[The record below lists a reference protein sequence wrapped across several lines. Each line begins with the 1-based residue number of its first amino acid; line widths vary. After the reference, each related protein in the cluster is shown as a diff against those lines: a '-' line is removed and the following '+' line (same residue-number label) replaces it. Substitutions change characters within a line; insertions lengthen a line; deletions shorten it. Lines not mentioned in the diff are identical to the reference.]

1 MNCIHLPLALHCV
14 PLFSLLCVIYSC
26 TVGLEQNDNKNKI
39 NSILFYSEI
48 VLRLK
53 VGIWGVASLTD
64 RRRLHPLASP
74 ALWAFDFL
82 ITSCDDAGRLRTS
95 ELQFKERFAK
105 MLTWKFHNGRS
116 PAARTKIIINLMYLQ
131 TLLTFICFLKKH
143 LQLKSRAFI
152 NYNSKHNISLNAPA
166 WAGSNHRRSAGW
178 LQTQTSLTTAWSS
191 RLAPGR
197 SAAAG
202 TISLMKLSSAWAC
215 FSLITRYSA
224 PSNQKLTFIQPSAP
238 RMLLQAVH
246 SEESWHLKRQ

>member
-1 MNCIHLPLALHCV
+1 M
-14 PLFSLLCVIYSC
+14 
-26 TVGLEQNDNKNKI
+26 
-39 NSILFYSEI
+39 
-48 VLRLK
+48 
-53 VGIWGVASLTD
+53 ASLTD

-82 ITSCDDAGRLRTS
+82 ITSCDDAVRLRTS
-95 ELQFKERFAK
+95 EFQLKERFAK
-105 MLTWKFHNGRS
+105 MLTWKFHSGEVQQ
-116 PAARTKIIINLMYLQ
+116 PAPAVKYHTKIIINLMYLQ

-202 TISLMKLSSAWAC
+202 TISLMTQSSAWAC

-224 PSNQKLTFIQPSAP
+224 PPCKPKTHIYSAICPPHASASCPIRGKLA
-238 RMLLQAVH
+238 A
-246 SEESWHLKRQ
+246 

>member
-1 MNCIHLPLALHCV
+1 M
-14 PLFSLLCVIYSC
+14 
-26 TVGLEQNDNKNKI
+26 
-39 NSILFYSEI
+39 
-48 VLRLK
+48 
-53 VGIWGVASLTD
+53 ASLTD

-82 ITSCDDAGRLRTS
+82 ITSCDDAVRLRTS

-105 MLTWKFHNGRS
+105 MLTWKFHSGEVQQ
-116 PAARTKIIINLMYLQ
+116 PAPAVKYHTKIIINLMYLQ

-202 TISLMKLSSAWAC
+202 TISLMTQSSAWAC

-224 PSNQKLTFIQPSAP
+224 PPVNQKLTFIQPSVP
-238 RMLLQAVH
+238 RMLLQAVQ
-246 SEESWHLKRQ
+246 SEESWQLKRQ